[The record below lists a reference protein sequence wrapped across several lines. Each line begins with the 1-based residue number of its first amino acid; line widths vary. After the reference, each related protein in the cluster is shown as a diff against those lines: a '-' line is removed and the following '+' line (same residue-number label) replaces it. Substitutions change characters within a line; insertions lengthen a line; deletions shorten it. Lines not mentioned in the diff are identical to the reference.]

1 MIFSSVKALCRYTQ
15 RQAPLCRSFLGRS
28 PSGIRLPLQHLQ
40 TRHQACPGR
49 VVGPNSKPAPH
60 CLVQQQGPDFSLLAP
75 RLRQEWDSEKNQHI
89 GNVQVKPYSSKVLAW
104 ICPEG
109 TADDPH
115 CWDARVYSRT
125 RGTAVHTVLE
135 SK

>member
-1 MIFSSVKALCRYTQ
+1 MQLSLGLQACTQMCLQAVASPCLQVIAWTLRQHVVCMFSSGAYF
-15 RQAPLCRSFLGRS
+15 A
-28 PSGIRLPLQHLQ
+28 
-40 TRHQACPGR
+40 GR